1 MFRAPVIG
9 VAALLF
15 LAAVVAVA
23 AYDILAAVNTTRDAV
38 IGQFIFK
45 EYHCQGRGAGGIPD
59 TRRGEDVHVA
69 GSASIRISRQP
80 MG

>member
-23 AYDILAAVNTTRDAV
+23 AYDILAAVNTTRDAADRAAV
-38 IGQFIFK
+38 TAVVGANIANHGKTSQETIGAK
-45 EYHCQGRGAGGIPD
+45 LA
-59 TRRGEDVHVA
+59 TT
-69 GSASIRISRQP
+69 
-80 MG
+80 

>member
-9 VAALLF
+9 VTASLF

-59 TRRGEDVHVA
+59 TRRGEDVHVD
-69 GSASIRISRQP
+69 GIASIGISRPP

>member
-23 AYDILAAVNTTRDAV
+23 AYDILAAVNTTRDAADRAAV
-38 IGQFIFK
+38 TAVV
-45 EYHCQGRGAGGIPD
+45 GATIANHGK
-59 TRRGEDVHVA
+59 T
-69 GSASIRISRQP
+69 
-80 MG
+80 